1 MCLPIAPPGHEQTR
15 QDSNLRMRESKSLA
29 LPLGYASI
37 CRSSPAV
44 MVSLPPARLP
54 RLRTHDTGASLAFES
69 VSGGSLVD
77 RLWGCINGQCWFPWA
92 RRRVCTGCSRRT
104 ARSPT
109 CCPCLASSHV
119 SVFPDCQQIISMTAS
134 WLILHNRNYTEPLE
148 GDHSGL
154 LTPSDC
160 PVTGND
166 IAPALARNRTV
177 TSLQNRTALHVAIA
191 SSYASRCPRRIGAGG
206 GTRTHDF
213 MLTGHTP

>member
-1 MCLPIAPPGHEQTR
+1 MCLPIAPPGHADAVGIEPT
-15 QDSNLRMRESKSLA
+15 NMRAKTSCLTTW
-29 LPLGYASI
+29 
-37 CRSSPAV
+37 
-44 MVSLPPARLP
+44 P
-54 RLRTHDTGASLAFES
+54 R
-69 VSGGSLVD
+69 VYV
-77 RLWGCINGQCWFPWA
+77 P
-92 RRRVCTGCSRRT
+92 
-104 ARSPT
+104 
-109 CCPCLASSHV
+109 
-119 SVFPDCQQIISMTAS
+119 VFPGCQQIVSMTAS

-166 IAPALARNRTV
+166 IAPALAGNRTM

-213 MLTGHTP
+213 MFTKHTP